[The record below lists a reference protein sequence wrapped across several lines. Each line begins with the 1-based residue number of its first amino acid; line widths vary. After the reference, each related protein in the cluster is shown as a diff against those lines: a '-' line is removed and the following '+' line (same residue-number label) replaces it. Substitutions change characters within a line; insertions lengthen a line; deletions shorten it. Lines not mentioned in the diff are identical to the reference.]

1 MNNSDIS
8 NSNPIN
14 KYQSLFCVLPSAPL
28 YSLETAATENNLS
41 SRLQKAQ
48 NGQKKSSFQAYIP
61 LIYRTI
67 QR

>member
-1 MNNSDIS
+1 MNTSDTS
-8 NSNPIN
+8 NLNPIN
-14 KYQSLFCVLPSAPL
+14 KYQSLFCLLPSAPL
-28 YSLETAATENNLS
+28 YSLETPVAENNLS
-41 SRLQKAQ
+41 IRLQKAQ